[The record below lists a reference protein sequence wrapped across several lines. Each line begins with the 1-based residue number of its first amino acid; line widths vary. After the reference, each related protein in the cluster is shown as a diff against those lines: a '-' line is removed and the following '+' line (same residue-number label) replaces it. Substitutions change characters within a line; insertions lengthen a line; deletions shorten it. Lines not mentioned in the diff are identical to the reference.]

1 VQGLQNSSCIKS
13 HINITVRNISHINKN
28 RMITTMIPS
37 LVYLHPYAFAII
49 VSATLLACSFIIFVF
64 IYLYIHRSFNK
75 GKAEVAIAEKRLI
88 YSSPTS
94 NPFIFPLKR
103 SSNNDTIEMHT
114 ELSPKITRKT
124 LTHFPLNE
132 IPSNYKT
139 FDLAKRNRECL
150 SSDSSHTSS
159 SHRRSQPQ
167 SFSFGTIK
175 SKFQQVH
182 PLSIPTPISSFS
194 QSHENLNS
202 EQISSESE
210 DIDNEFYPPTTP
222 SFEYTLTELFRI
234 ELVYKLYYSFDDNQ
248 LLFQIIRLTPMQ
260 SLIEQCFS
268 SFICKIRLFTNNDKR
283 KTKKYFSKKD
293 PINELFK
300 FDLDHLNLD
309 KSYLKLHIL
318 GHQKNDK
325 RLELGQTVL
334 VINQYTHSMAK
345 SGYVPSFEQY
355 TKSIQIY
362 EDRIDMIIRQVRLIY
377 ISFEFLFCSLRLRL
391 KMKLGH

>member
-1 VQGLQNSSCIKS
+1 
-13 HINITVRNISHINKN
+13 
-28 RMITTMIPS
+28 M
-37 LVYLHPYAFAII
+37 
-49 VSATLLACSFIIFVF
+49 
-64 IYLYIHRSFNK
+64 HRSFNK
-75 GKAEVAIAEKRLI
+75 RKAEVVIDEKRLI
-88 YSSPTS
+88 HSS
-94 NPFIFPLKR
+94 NPFIFPLK
-103 SSNNDTIEMHT
+103 NNDTIENNT
-114 ELSPKITRKT
+114 ELSPRITRET

-139 FDLAKRNRECL
+139 FDFAKRNRECL

-182 PLSIPTPISSFS
+182 SISTPISSFS
-194 QSHENLNS
+194 QSDGNLNS

-210 DIDNEFYPPTTP
+210 DFDNEFYPPTTP

-283 KTKKYFSKKD
+283 KAKKYFSKKD

-334 VINQYTHSMAK
+334 VINQYTHPMTK

-362 EDRIDMIIRQVRLIY
+362 EDRIDMIIRQV
-377 ISFEFLFCSLRLRL
+377 
-391 KMKLGH
+391 